1 MSMDAPDDGPVVTL
15 HVGTPKSGTTFLQ
28 RELSRNRAAL
38 RQAGLLYPGSNPSHF
53 IEAMSLRE
61 RGFRGHQYDAAE
73 GAWDRLAEEV
83 AGFDGPALV
92 SHEMIGGSDRAVI
105 QRAVDSFPGRPVR
118 VVVTCRDLG
127 RQLPAVWQ
135 EGVKNGNTE
144 SYADFLAQGLD
155 GWDGNASRRGVWSG
169 QNLAAL
175 GRRWGSVVGEEN
187 VLFVTVPP
195 PGAGT
200 GDLWGRFVEAVGL
213 PDIDYGLRDK
223 PGNPSMGTVETE
235 LLRRLTAR
243 LPEDLPWPRHS
254 RQVKRRFAQNRLV
267 EHHTGGSLTVPEAWR
282 SRTEEIVAEMLGE
295 IRDGGYRVVGDLDDL
310 QPHYKDGTDPDA
322 VGDDQLL
329 SLALDLLV
337 PLVLADEPRGRRAP
351 AQPAE
356 EPARVAVASRARGLA
371 GRVVRRL
378 GG

>member
-1 MSMDAPDDGPVVTL
+1 MSEQPVVTL

-28 RELSRNRAAL
+28 RELSRHRERLRA
-38 RQAGLLYPGSNPSHF
+38 AGLLYPGSNPSHF

-73 GAWDRLAEEV
+73 GAWERLAEEV

-92 SHEMIGGSDRAVI
+92 SHEMIGGSDPSTI
-105 QRAVDSFPGRPVR
+105 QRAVDSFPGRTVR

-135 EGVKNGNTE
+135 EGVKNGKTE
-144 SYADFLAQGLD
+144 SYADFLDAGLGGWQGLS
-155 GWDGNASRRGVWSG
+155 SRKGVWNG

-175 GRRWGSVVGEEN
+175 GRRWGSVVGPDN
-187 VLFVTVPP
+187 VVFVTVPP
-195 PGAGT
+195 PGSGT
-200 GDLWGRFVEAVGL
+200 GDLWERFAEAVGL
-213 PDIDYGLRDK
+213 PDLDQGVRDR

-235 LLRRLTAR
+235 LLRRLVER
-243 LPEDLPWPRHS
+243 LPEDLPWPKHS

-267 EHHTGGSLTVPEAWR
+267 KHHTGGSLTVPDAYR
-282 SRTEEIVAEMLGE
+282 DRTAEVVDAMLAE
-295 IRDGGYRVVGDLDDL
+295 VRDGGYRVVGDLDDL
-310 QPHYKDGTDPDA
+310 RPHYRDGTDPDA

-337 PLVLADEPRGRRAP
+337 PLVLSDEPPGPRRPEPVAEDPAP
-351 AQPAE
+351 AGPAG
-356 EPARVAVASRARGLA
+356 PAARARDLA
-371 GRVVRRL
+371 RRVVRRVR
-378 GG
+378 G